1 MVPRSRPF
9 CLPSGTRGLG
19 APGANLGGWGARASH
34 WRRPTLGKPRVSAS
48 LILFQRSPLAY
59 GHPFRALISPVLTTP
74 PREASNWTWSRLLLF
89 GVVRALPRRAHAHG
103 EGDRLPP
110 RWLRF
115 PQIALNVA
123 SRCTRFRCAIRLG
136 VWWVKRAMLAPQ
148 RPRPQWLAVTSPR
161 WAPSAI
167 CGVSVLRTTGRR
179 RVS

>member
-34 WRRPTLGKPRVSAS
+34 WRRPTLGKLRVSAS
-48 LILFQRSPLAY
+48 PILFSTVSTRLWTSLSSPNLACTDNAAAQTE
-59 GHPFRALISPVLTTP
+59 RD
-74 PREASNWTWSRLLLF
+74 ASHWTWSRHLLF

-103 EGDRLPP
+103 EADRLPP

-123 SRCTRFRCAIRLG
+123 SRCT
-136 VWWVKRAMLAPQ
+136 
-148 RPRPQWLAVTSPR
+148 
-161 WAPSAI
+161 
-167 CGVSVLRTTGRR
+167 
-179 RVS
+179 